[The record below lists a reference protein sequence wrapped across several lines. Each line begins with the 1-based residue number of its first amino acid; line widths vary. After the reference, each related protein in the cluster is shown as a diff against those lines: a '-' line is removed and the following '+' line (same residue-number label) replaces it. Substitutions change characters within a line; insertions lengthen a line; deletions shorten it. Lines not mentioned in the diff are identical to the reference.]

1 MNNDYNNFNQ
11 SNNNGF
17 NPQQSSKIYQQ
28 PVSQMGDLVH
38 QPVKP
43 QSQLMPQQPIQNNYN
58 MNTQPTNN
66 TPKKKSNIGLIIGI
80 VVAVIIVIL
89 IIVLVLKL
97 NKKTNTNPDNS
108 ETNVNTNKKVEFDD
122 DVILNHVTVHGV
134 KLSEINTLQD
144 ALDKFNAKISSVSVC
159 YRATEEEEGCPTYS
173 YDQFLS
179 NSVSKEGISSV
190 DFVVSDYTNYNGQP
204 IVTFSA
210 SYKLFKTQK
219 TNVQYFR
226 LLVEDLGY
234 NVKLD
239 EQTLREVSYDE
250 IKSKF
255 TLDPTSNEYSYNIKF
270 KSKDGDEYTY
280 SGTPN
285 SNFIHIF
292 NTSQRDRGL

>member
-1 MNNDYNNFNQ
+1 MNQEFNSYNQDSNTNNQ
-11 SNNNGF
+11 TLNNN
-17 NPQQSSKIYQQ
+17 NNKYQQ
-28 PVSQMGDLVH
+28 PVQPQPQYQQ
-38 QPVKP
+38 QPV
-43 QSQLMPQQPIQNNYN
+43 QNDYN
-58 MNTQPTNN
+58 VNTQAIN
-66 TPKKKSNIGLIIGI
+66 TPKKKSSKALIIGI
-80 VVAVIIVIL
+80 IIAVIIVAL
-89 IIVLVLKL
+89 IIFLVLKL
-97 NKKTNTNPDNS
+97 NNKINTSPDDS
-108 ETNVNTNKKVEFDD
+108 ETIVNTNKKVEFDD

-144 ALDKFNAKISSVSVC
+144 ALDKFNAKISAVNVC

-179 NSVSKEGISSV
+179 NAVSKEGISSV

-204 IVTFSA
+204 IVTFSV

-226 LLVEDLGY
+226 LWVQDLDY

-239 EQTLREVSYDE
+239 GQPLKEVSYDE

-255 TLDPTSNEYSYNIKF
+255 QLDSTSNEYSYNIKF
-270 KSKDGDEYTY
+270 KSKDGDSYTY
-280 SGTPN
+280 SGYPN
-285 SNFIHIF
+285 GTFIDIF